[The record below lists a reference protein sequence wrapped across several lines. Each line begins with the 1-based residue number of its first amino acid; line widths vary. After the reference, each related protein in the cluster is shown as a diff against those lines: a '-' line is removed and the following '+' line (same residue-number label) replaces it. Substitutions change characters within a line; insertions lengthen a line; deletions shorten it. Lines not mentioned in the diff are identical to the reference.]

1 MYDMLLNEIKQLQ
14 KPKSRNFVAKHARGM
29 TGAGRHKDKKGENA
43 NRNRQKAQWKRDA
56 RDEM

>member
-1 MYDMLLNEIKQLQ
+1 MLLNEIKQLQ
-14 KPKSRNFVAKHARGM
+14 KPKARNFVAKHARGM

-56 RDEM
+56 REEM